1 MLNTLL
7 ALLTTLLTLAGA
19 VLAFRA
25 ARTARTPQGALGWA
39 IFLVAAP
46 WLAIPAYLFLGHS
59 RYPGYVSAR
68 RASVAVVRALDLL
81 RHFHRARLN
90 EAPGGPLG
98 RVVAFE
104 EMARLP
110 LVSGNAA
117 ELLIDGE
124 RAFDSMFEAIEQA
137 RSYVLVA
144 FYILRDDAVGQDLKQ
159 RLIAKARAGVD
170 VHVLYDAL
178 GSLGLPDRY
187 LQELRE
193 AGIEIENFHAL
204 RQARSRFQRNFRN
217 HRKIVVTDGH
227 VAFVGGLNVGD
238 EYLGRSARFGHW
250 RDTHLRLEGPVVAQ
264 VQLVFAEDWHWAT
277 DEQPAL
283 HWKPHAAEADL
294 DAMVVAPGPADAMET
309 GSLYFC
315 NAIGSARR
323 RLWIASPYFVPDID
337 VLSALK
343 LAALRGVDVRIL
355 VADKRDHLLVWLA
368 AFAYFDEARAAGV
381 KIFRYTD
388 GFLHQKVVLVDDELA
403 SIGSVNLDNRSC
415 RLNFEITA
423 LVFDRGFAAQ
433 VAAMLEADFERSFL
447 FETTLDEG
455 PLWRRYGAPVARL
468 FAPVL

>member
-1 MLNTLL
+1 MLNTLI
-7 ALLTTLLTLAGA
+7 ALLTTLLTLVGA

-46 WLAIPAYLFLGHS
+46 WLAIPAYLFLGQA

-81 RHFHRARLN
+81 RHLHRARLAD
-90 EAPGGPLG
+90 APGGPLA
-98 RVVAFE
+98 RIVAFE
-104 EMARLP
+104 ELARLP

-124 RAFDSMFEAIEQA
+124 RAFESMFEAIEQA

-144 FYILRDDAVGQDLKQ
+144 FYILRDDAVGQDLKR
-159 RLIAKARAGVD
+159 RLIAKAEAGID

-178 GSLGLPDRY
+178 GSWGLPDRY
-187 LQELRE
+187 LEELRE
-193 AGIEIENFHAL
+193 AGVEIENFHA
-204 RQARSRFQRNFRN
+204 RRRPRSRFQRNFRN
-217 HRKIVVTDGH
+217 HRKIVVADGH

-277 DEQPAL
+277 GEHPAL
-283 HWKPHAAEADL
+283 HWKPRAPEAEL
-294 DAMVVAPGPADAMET
+294 DAMILAPGPADVMET
-309 GSLYFC
+309 GSLFFC
-315 NAIGSARR
+315 NAIGAARR
-323 RLWIASPYFVPDID
+323 RLWIASPYFVPDVD
-337 VLSALK
+337 LLSALK

-355 VADKRDHLLVWLA
+355 VADRRDHLVVWLA
-368 AFAYFDEARAAGV
+368 AFAFFDEVREAGV
-381 KIFRYTD
+381 KIHRYTD
-388 GFLHQKVVLVDDELA
+388 GFLHQKVLLVDDELA
-403 SIGSVNLDNRSC
+403 SVGSVNLDNRSC

-433 VAAMLEADFERSFL
+433 VEAMLEADFERSFL
-447 FETTLDEG
+447 FETGLDEG
-455 PLWRRYGAPVARL
+455 PLWRRYGAPMARL